1 MKAFVITIM
10 DNEKSV
16 QVADR
21 CIRSGKN
28 FGLDI
33 HKFSAITPKSNIIQ
47 MMMDEGINPNGFE
60 EVYSRTD
67 NCKAAFLSH
76 YLLWKK
82 ALISTEDIL
91 IFEHDAVIRSEI
103 PSVPFNG
110 CISYGKPS
118 YGKFNTPSF
127 LGTGPLTSKPYFP
140 GAHAYK
146 VSPAGASQLIEKA
159 KTEAGPTD
167 VFLRLDRFNWLQE
180 YYPWPVEARD
190 TFTTIQ
196 NERGCLAK
204 HNYGVAYEII

>member
-1 MKAFVITIM
+1 
-10 DNEKSV
+10 
-16 QVADR
+16 
-21 CIRSGKN
+21 
-28 FGLDI
+28 
-33 HKFSAITPKSNIIQ
+33 

-76 YLLWKK
+76 YLLWKR

-127 LGTGPLTSKPYFP
+127 LGAGPLTSKPYFP